1 MDRPVVWI
9 VDADHWP
16 RAELRALLIERGY
29 DAVGIETLGDAVM
42 RTRPP
47 RAELPSVI
55 VVDLSALDGSESLLP
70 ALFETRVPAIAVAG
84 AVEGERA
91 SVRDG
96 GWAVFL
102 RRPVT
107 LGEIADAV
115 SVLKPTLD
123 P

>member
-1 MDRPVVWI
+1 MDKPVVWI
-9 VDADHWP
+9 IDADHWP
-16 RAELRALLIERGY
+16 RAELRALLVERGY

-42 RTRPP
+42 RTRAP

-55 VVDLSALDGSESLLP
+55 VVDLSALDGSEALLP
-70 ALFETRVPAIAVAG
+70 ALFATRVPAIGVAG

-115 SVLKPTLD
+115 SVLKPHS
-123 P
+123 

>member
-1 MDRPVVWI
+1 MDKPVVWI

-29 DAVGIETLGDAVM
+29 DAMGIETVRDAVL
-42 RTRPP
+42 RARLPRP
-47 RAELPSVI
+47 ELPSVI
-55 VVDLSALDGSESLLP
+55 VVDLASLDGSEALLA
-70 ALFETRVPAIAVAG
+70 ALFETGVPSIAIAGAVAG
-84 AVEGERA
+84 EQERA
-91 SVRDG
+91 RHR

-115 SVLKPTLD
+115 TAVKP